1 MRNRITL
8 ALKGAAMGMAE
19 VIPGVSGGTI
29 AFITGIYETLLES
42 IDHFRPARV
51 AKQFRRGGV
60 ALVWRDINGPFLLNL
75 LFGMFLGVGIGIFG
89 VSHLVETYPEASW
102 AFFFGLIVASAL
114 YIGGKVP
121 TWRWQEVLALVV
133 GTAIAYGITVASP
146 AQSNEALWFVFLCG
160 AIAVSALILPGV
172 SGSFILLLLGMYT
185 FILGTVKTALETLGG
200 PELLTMGVFLLG
212 LLTGLFTI
220 ARLLSWL
227 FDHYE
232 GPTLALLTGFMIGSL
247 NRLWPWQNVLSYRE
261 NSAGERVPFLQEPVL
276 PGNYDGEPFVLA
288 VLLSALVG
296 FGIVFLLGR
305 YDQTKSPA
313 PEPESL
319 ANR

>member
-1 MRNRITL
+1 
-8 ALKGAAMGMAE
+8 MGMAE

-51 AKQFRRGGV
+51 VEHFRAGGV
-60 ALVWRDINGPFLLNL
+60 AAVWRDVNGSFLVNL
-75 LFGMFLGVGIGIFG
+75 MIGMFIGVGIGIFG
-89 VSHLVETYPEASW
+89 VSHLVETYPEVSW

-121 TWRWQEVLALVV
+121 VWRWKEILAVIV
-133 GTAIAYGITVASP
+133 GTTVAYGITVASP
-146 AQSNEALWFVFLCG
+146 AQGNEALWFVFLCG

-185 FILGTVKTALETLGG
+185 FILGTVKTALETFAG
-200 PELLTMGVFLLG
+200 EQLLTMGIFMLG
-212 LLTGLFTI
+212 LLTGLFTV

-227 FDHYE
+227 FDKFH

-261 NSAGERVPFLQEPVL
+261 NSSGEQVPFLQEPVL
-276 PGNYDGEPFVLA
+276 PGNYDGEPFLIA
-288 VLLSALVG
+288 VLISALVG
-296 FGIVFLLGR
+296 FGIVFLLSR
-305 YDQTKSPA
+305 FDREETA
-313 PEPESL
+313 EV
-319 ANR
+319 

>member
-1 MRNRITL
+1 MKKITL

-29 AFITGIYETLLES
+29 AFITGIYERLLES
-42 IDHFRPARV
+42 IDHFRPGRV
-51 AKQFRRGGV
+51 LEHYREGGI
-60 ALVWRDINGPFLLNL
+60 AAVWRDVNGAFLVNL
-75 LFGMFLGVGIGIFG
+75 LIGMFIGVGVGIFG
-89 VSHLVETYPEASW
+89 VSHLVETYPEISW

-114 YIGGKVP
+114 YIGRQVP
-121 TWRWQEVLALVV
+121 HWRWQEVVALIV
-133 GTAIAYGITVASP
+133 GIGVAYGITVASP
-146 AQSNEALWFVFLCG
+146 AQGNEALWFVFLCG

-185 FILGTVKTALETLGG
+185 YILGTVKSALETRAG
-200 PELLTMGVFLLG
+200 EDLLTMAVFM
-212 LLTGLFTI
+212 TGLFVGLFTV

-227 FDHYE
+227 FDKFHA
-232 GPTLALLTGFMIGSL
+232 PTLALLTGFMIGSL

-276 PGNYDGEPFVLA
+276 PGNYDGEPYLIA

-296 FGIVFLLGR
+296 FGIVFLLSR
-305 YDQTKSPA
+305 FDYQEETS
-313 PEPESL
+313 
-319 ANR
+319 R